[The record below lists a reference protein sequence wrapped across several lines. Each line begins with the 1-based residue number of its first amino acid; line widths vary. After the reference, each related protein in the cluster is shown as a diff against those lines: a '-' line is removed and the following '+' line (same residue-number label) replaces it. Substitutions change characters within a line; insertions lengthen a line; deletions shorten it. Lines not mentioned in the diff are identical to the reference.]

1 VSAAGNEALGAGRAG
16 PSEDAPEQEYGG
28 RDSTSPS
35 QAVAGYL
42 AAAAIFAGL
51 AALVYYPARIGPGA
65 IVVALVAAGIGGS
78 IKRLTALGVIVAAC
92 GFLFGMIIAVVLERP
107 II

>member
-1 VSAAGNEALGAGRAG
+1 MSAAPNAGEAT
-16 PSEDAPEQEYGG
+16 PPEEYGG
-28 RDSTSPS
+28 RDSTRAS

-65 IVVALVAAGIGGS
+65 ILVAAVAAGIGGS
-78 IKRLTALGVIVAAC
+78 IKRLAALAMIVAGG
-92 GFLFGMIIAVVLERP
+92 GFLFGMIIAVLLDRP